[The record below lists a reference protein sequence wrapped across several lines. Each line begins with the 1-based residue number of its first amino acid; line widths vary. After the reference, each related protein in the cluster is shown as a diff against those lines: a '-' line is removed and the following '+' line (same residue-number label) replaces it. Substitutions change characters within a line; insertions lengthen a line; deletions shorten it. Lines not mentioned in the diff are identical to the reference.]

1 MQPLTGSG
9 LFIIKIIKIKGW
21 FFCYKIDPKMFWIA
35 QMGDQSTPKIVGL
48 KMPSSATI
56 LARQR
61 KDLVSPLETG
71 PVVENGL
78 GNWRINIT
86 MRFFCMYNTTLLM
99 HTMPTKKVWYN
110 QKYQGRTLCNWRIW
124 SFCSFTKRQKC
135 SVDASD
141 PQLSFN
147 IQGVNKKVKNSIL
160 LVLHLKRVKML
171 F

>member
-1 MQPLTGSG
+1 MSRYQNNFKICKRVQTHQFTEPRRYVENTIGSLISNQIG
-9 LFIIKIIKIKGW
+9 
-21 FFCYKIDPKMFWIA
+21 
-35 QMGDQSTPKIVGL
+35 QN
-48 KMPSSATI
+48 
-56 LARQR
+56 
-61 KDLVSPLETG
+61 LETG